1 VSGRLSERQ
10 DSGGASAPRAT
21 FTGGASA
28 PRAAAKK
35 TSSRGRSETASSLLL
50 SWPAVTYKTIKK
62 RNQQFCLVQI
72 RSRIFFFFFR
82 SVNLGLLSSSWLAVP
97 SSCW

>member
-1 VSGRLSERQ
+1 
-10 DSGGASAPRAT
+10 
-21 FTGGASA
+21 
-28 PRAAAKK
+28 
-35 TSSRGRSETASSLLL
+35 
-50 SWPAVTYKTIKK
+50 VTYKTIKK

-72 RSRIFFFFFR
+72 CSRIFFFFFR